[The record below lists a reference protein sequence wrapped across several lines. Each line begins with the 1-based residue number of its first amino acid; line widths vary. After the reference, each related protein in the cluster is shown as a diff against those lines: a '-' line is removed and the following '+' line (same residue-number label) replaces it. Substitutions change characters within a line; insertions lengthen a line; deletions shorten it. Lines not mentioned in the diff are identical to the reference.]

1 MDISY
6 KNNDFVFN
14 LRTSAIIYDYTKSKI
29 LLFKINKYDF
39 YLLVGGRIKE
49 FETSF
54 DAIKREVF
62 EELNINISDFKYITT
77 SEEFVIKNNIRYH
90 QINIIYE
97 TTINLA
103 TEKLINK
110 MNNKNEFNWIDV
122 DELDNFKIYPTQIK
136 DIMLNIFNKNNT
148 VIEKN

>member
-14 LRTSAIIYDYTKSKI
+14 LRAPAIIYDYTKSKV

-49 FETSF
+49 FENSF
-54 DAIKREVF
+54 DAIKRELF

-77 SEEFVIKNNIRYH
+77 SEEFVVKNNIRYH

-110 MNNKNEFNWIDV
+110 MNDKNEFNWIDV
-122 DELDNFKIYPTQIK
+122 DKLDNFKICPTQIK
-136 DIMLNIFNKNNT
+136 DIMLNIFNKNTT